1 MAQNRQMYNL
11 LNICMYF
18 FKGFYVERLL
28 FGDTK
33 HTHLLI
39 VGLLKPV
46 MAQAL
51 SKGLLKLIRGLP
63 VFASRSQKV
72 ITFRKRSCRFC
83 LAAMIQDSNV

>member
-18 FKGFYVERLL
+18 FKGFYVDIVIW
-28 FGDTK
+28 DTK
-33 HTHLLI
+33 PTHLLI